1 MVIGNKAGE
10 FREIEKKI
18 GKHQMVIDLVRL
30 FDKNVEGSYEG
41 ICWLLARCP
50 LSKSA
55 KEKPYLKEVVDSG
68 KKLARVVLSSRSGV
82 LLPLLAGR
90 GAVLRRASAVANA
103 DAIVVM
109 SGSGTF
115 RERAQHAAALF
126 RRRPRPKIVLT
137 NDYLQSNWSQAE
149 QRNPYYYE
157 RSRDELLRAGVPDDK
172 IAVIMVPIR
181 STHDEAVL
189 LKGYADANHL
199 SSLLIVTSA
208 YHSRRVFWTFRR
220 VFAGSGKLIG
230 IDPAEPRIESP
241 AAATWWLHR
250 LGWEMVP
257 KEYAKILVYW
267 LRY

>member
-1 MVIGNKAGE
+1 M
-10 FREIEKKI
+10 R
-18 GKHQMVIDLVRL
+18 
-30 FDKNVEGSYEG
+30 SP
-41 ICWLLARCP
+41 LA
-50 LSKSA
+50 K
-55 KEKPYLKEVVDSG
+55 
-68 KKLARVVLSSRSGV
+68 
-82 LLPLLAGR
+82 
-90 GAVLRRASAVANA
+90 A

-126 RRRPRPKIVLT
+126 NDGRAPRIVLT
-137 NDYLQSNWSQAE
+137 NDRLQSSWSQEE

-157 RSRDELLRAGVPDDK
+157 RSRDELRRAGVPDDK

-181 STHDEAVL
+181 STYDEAVA
-189 LKGYADANHL
+189 LKEYSEANHL
-199 SSLLIVTSA
+199 SSLLVVTSA
-208 YHSRRVFWTFRR
+208 FHSRRVFWTFRR
-220 VFAGSGKLIG
+220 VFEGSGKLIG

-257 KEYAKILVYW
+257 KEYGKILVYW

>member
-1 MVIGNKAGE
+1 MKTKGQNL
-10 FREIEKKI
+10 R
-18 GKHQMVIDLVRL
+18 R
-30 FDKNVEGSYEG
+30 
-41 ICWLLARCP
+41 
-50 LSKSA
+50 
-55 KEKPYLKEVVDSG
+55 
-68 KKLARVVLSSRSGV
+68 LARVVV
-82 LLPLLAGR
+82 IAIALLPLLAA
-90 GAVLRRASAVANA
+90 GAAELLIVRSPLAKA

-126 RRRPRPKIVLT
+126 NDGRAPRIVLT
-137 NDYLQSNWSQAE
+137 NDRLQSSWSQEE

-157 RSRDELLRAGVPDDK
+157 RSRDELRRAGVPDDK

-181 STHDEAVL
+181 STYDEAVAL
-189 LKGYADANHL
+189 REYSEANHL
-199 SSLLIVTSA
+199 SSLLVVTSA
-208 YHSRRVFWTFRR
+208 FHSRRVFWTFRR
-220 VFAGSGKLIG
+220 VFEGSGKLIG

-257 KEYAKILVYW
+257 KEYGKILVYW